1 MRRFQCASIFAIAIV
16 LPLATASMHCQ
27 TTAESLQSLLAQ
39 PVEPTDVVAFQL
51 QQYLGHRITP
61 LPSPRSAND
70 WTEQAQELRKHILD
84 DIAFHGWPQE
94 WVQSAPRFEQ
104 VGATESA
111 NGYHL
116 RKFRYEIV
124 PGFSATALL
133 YEPEQISGRVP
144 AILNVLG
151 HEPMGNAAEYEQK
164 RCINFARQ
172 GIIALSIGWA
182 GFGELAVKGN
192 DHDEAAALDL
202 VGTNALGFFYLNMRR
217 GLDYLAALPQVDS
230 NRLGVTGL
238 SGGGWQTILLSST
251 DPRVAVSV
259 EVAGFGALQSNL
271 THPGDTNEIEE
282 NATDLTQGEDYP
294 LLVAMRAPRP
304 TLLIHNA
311 EDDCCFRAALV
322 KPYIYEQ
329 VQPFFNLYGK
339 PDSLGWY
346 ESTDPGTHNYQL
358 VNRQQAYRF
367 FTEHFHLPPATD
379 EIASSAEIRTPEQLA
394 IGVPA
399 DNLTIASL
407 AKKLAMAINRPPV
420 LSDANSRAAW
430 VAAQREKLKQV
441 TRYAPTTLANSW
453 RISNT
458 KRMAIQTIA
467 YRFDL
472 ANGLSAT
479 GIWLQANGAPLDA
492 PLTIVLNDKGYQASG
507 EAVSLHV
514 NRGEQVLAL
523 DLIFNGF
530 TRPQTP
536 DPTDWE
542 ILVAST
548 GDRPL
553 GLEAAQLLAVAKGLR
568 SQNAQRR
575 IQIETDG
582 IRSAVIAT
590 LAAAIDPN
598 EFAGIRS
605 EHAMSSLNYLLERPV
620 DFRSAPDLFCLD
632 FYKYFDIDSLKL
644 IAAPTNIEDVAP
656 FKTLP

>member
-1 MRRFQCASIFAIAIV
+1 MRSFQCASIIVIALV
-16 LPLATASMHCQ
+16 LPLAAASMHCQ
-27 TTAESLQSLLAQ
+27 TTAESLQSILAQ
-39 PVEPTDVVAFQL
+39 PVEPTDVIAFQL

-61 LPSPRSAND
+61 LPSPRSSNE
-70 WTEQAQELRKHILD
+70 WTEQSQQLRKHILD

-111 NGYHL
+111 KGYHL

-133 YEPEQISGRVP
+133 YEPEQIIGRAP

-164 RCINFARQ
+164 RCINFARR

-230 NRLGVTGL
+230 SRLGVTGL

-271 THPGDTNEIEE
+271 THPVDTNEIEE

-367 FTEHFHLPPATD
+367 FSEHFHLSPATD
-379 EIASSAEIRTPEQLA
+379 EISSSAEIRTPEQLA

-407 AKKLAMAINRPPV
+407 AKKLAVTINRSALP
-420 LSDANSRAAW
+420 SDEDARKKLA
-430 VAAQREKLKQV
+430 AAQREKLKEI
-441 TRYAPTTLANSW
+441 TRYTPTSLANAW

-472 ANGLSAT
+472 ANGLSAS
-479 GIWLQANGAPLDA
+479 GIWLQANGAPQDA
-492 PLTIVLNDKGYQASG
+492 PLTIVLNDKGYQESG
-507 EAVSLHV
+507 EAVARHV

-530 TRPQTP
+530 SRPQVP

-542 ILVAST
+542 MLVAST

-568 SQNAQRR
+568 AQNAQRR

-605 EHAMSSLNYLLERPV
+605 EHAMSSLNYLLEKPV

-632 FYKYFDIDSLKL
+632 LYKYFDIDLLKL
-644 IAAPTNIEDVAP
+644 IAAPTNIEAVAP
-656 FKTLP
+656 VKALP